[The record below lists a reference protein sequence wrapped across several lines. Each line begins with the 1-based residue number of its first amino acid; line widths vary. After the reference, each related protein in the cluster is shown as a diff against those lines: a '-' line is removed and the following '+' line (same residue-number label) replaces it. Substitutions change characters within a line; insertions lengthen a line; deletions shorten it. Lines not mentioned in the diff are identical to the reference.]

1 MLISFKDMSSYFF
14 ETQHWKIL
22 LKSDQRYLGSLI
34 IKTKESRQHLPD
46 LTVDEQLDFFV
57 LIKKLESFFTEKIG
71 ATMFN
76 YSCLMNNA
84 YRDNETPHV
93 HYHFRPRYKNPVT
106 ILGQEFSD
114 PNFGEHYLSASLDG
128 NGDVIIDD
136 YIHTYLRNEIINYL
150 QQSI

>member
-1 MLISFKDMSSYFF
+1 MNGYFF
-14 ETQHWKIL
+14 ETQYWKIL

-34 IKTKESRQHLPD
+34 IKTKEKRQHLPD
-46 LTVDEQLDFFV
+46 LTAQEQLDFFV

-84 YRDNETPHV
+84 YRDGETPHV

-114 PNFGEHYLSASLDG
+114 PNFGEHYLSSSLDG
-128 NGDVIIDD
+128 NGDVIIGDD
-136 YIHTYLRNEIINYL
+136 VRMYIAEELTKYL
-150 QQSI
+150 Q